1 LVALLG
7 TSGGLSPSHNE
18 NRGYLH
24 AVASQ
29 GRLELFFKECDG
41 EAGVRHVLGEEL
53 MEWAKAA

>member
-1 LVALLG
+1 MVLLG
-7 TSGGLSPSHNE
+7 TSGDLGPACNGIRS
-18 NRGYLH
+18 YVH

-41 EAGVRHVLGEEL
+41 EAGVRLGIGEEL